1 MRIERIEIEGFG
13 PLADASFERLARHDV
28 IVVHGPNEA
37 GKSSLRE
44 FITTM
49 LYGFDPATRDAHPA
63 ARDGDDLAGSL
74 TIDADGHELVLRRQL
89 KSKVSGSL
97 QRGDEREKLDNRPI
111 SEVAWLSRETFR
123 GLHSLDLDELAR
135 IDASAWQAVE
145 QRLLGGAAVS
155 FLRPGH
161 EAVRELDER
170 AGALWRADRRG
181 KPEAAVLSQRLST
194 LRASR
199 REAAQ
204 AADQL
209 DRATAE
215 LAAAR
220 ARLAAGRTRASQ
232 LELERTRHERFAPA
246 LRSRREVERLRGEAD
261 ELASSEVVE
270 RAGDDPAARLAQLR
284 DELATA
290 AADCAQ
296 IELESTAE
304 REHAEPSERDATLVA
319 HASEIRGLTAQIERD
334 LDDRRRL
341 ETETE
346 RATEKAIVADDLALR
361 TFGRS
366 LEAGDPEALAGV
378 DLAATRAAIVRAER
392 AAAVFAERT
401 ARPMPAAAIWAV
413 MIAAVALVVGGAVA
427 PTLPL
432 RAAGIGAGLVLA
444 LAGLQLARARDR
456 AHRVRVASEERAAAR
471 RDLEGALAGLP
482 ISPARLA
489 DPDGTLAG
497 DIEALRAA
505 AREATRARAIRD
517 ELVHAI
523 GEREGARAVVQAKLG
538 SSDVATL
545 AHELELAERRML
557 RREAAISRLDEL
569 DRRLRERAAAHE
581 QLADRLQLLQATV
594 LEASP
599 VGDEADGLARVRAAQ
614 AKRIAADER
623 EKTIPA
629 DVLDEARELTA
640 GGATVALSDE
650 QLAAVVA
657 DLAGLRDENEQLAGS
672 EADLAA
678 RCSQLADQPG
688 VADIDGE
695 LGAVEERL
703 TAIKRERDRLA
714 LLSRIVS
721 AAEHEVRDRYAP
733 AFVQTAGRY
742 LAAIT
747 AGRYHS
753 LSLAE
758 TTDGAPRL
766 EVLCGDS
773 AFPTPVGHPLSRG
786 TIEQIYVALRLAL
799 VDEVDA
805 DVRLPLFLDE
815 VLVNWDPRRVDALVA
830 LLGSLERRQVF
841 VSTCHPELADQLE
854 RRLGARVLELP
865 GPDGA
870 LLERATTRRR
880 AIALVRPPGVLP
892 AAEAGPT
899 LLDILDG

>member
-1 MRIERIEIEGFG
+1 MRIERIEIDGYG
-13 PLADASFERLARHDV
+13 PFTKASFDGLAAHDV

-49 LYGFDPATRDAHPA
+49 LYGFDPATREAHPA
-63 ARDGDDLAGSL
+63 ARDGGDIVGSL
-74 TIDADGHELVLRRQL
+74 TLTADGHELLLRRQL

-111 SEVAWLSRETFR
+111 SEVAWLSRETYR

-170 AGALWRADRRG
+170 ASALWRADRRG
-181 KPEAAVLSQRLST
+181 KPESAALSQQLST
-194 LRASR
+194 LRATR
-199 REAAQ
+199 RDAAH
-204 AADQL
+204 AADEL
-209 DRATAE
+209 DRAAAD
-215 LAAAR
+215 LSAAR
-220 ARLAAGRTRASQ
+220 RRLAGGRARAAG

-246 LRSRREVERLRGEAD
+246 LRALREVERLRAEAA
-261 ELASSEVVE
+261 ELATAGLAE

-290 AADCAQ
+290 EADRDAL
-296 IELESTAE
+296 ELERVAE
-304 REHAEPSERDATLVA
+304 LEHTEGNERDAVLTA
-319 HASEIRGLTAQIERD
+319 NASTIRGLTAQLERD
-334 LDDRRRL
+334 QDDRHRL
-341 ETETE
+341 EVETE
-346 RATEKAIVADDLALR
+346 RATEKAIVADDLAGR

-366 LEAGDPEALAGV
+366 LETDDEEALAGV
-378 DLAATRAAIVRAER
+378 DLAATRAAIVRCDR

-401 ARPMPAAAIWAV
+401 ARPVPAVAAWAV
-413 MIAAVALVVGGAVA
+413 LSLAVALVVAGSVA
-427 PTLPL
+427 PTLAL

-444 LAGLQLARARDR
+444 LAGLQLVRARER
-456 AHRVRVASEERAAAR
+456 AHRVRVAADERAVAR
-471 RDLEGALAGLP
+471 RDLEIALSGLP

-489 DPDGTLAG
+489 DPDPTLAA
-497 DIEALRAA
+497 DIEALRGA
-505 AREATRARAIRD
+505 AREAARARAIRS

-523 GEREGARAVVQAKLG
+523 GEREGARAAVQAELG
-538 SSDVATL
+538 NADVTTL
-545 AHELELAERRML
+545 ASELELAERRLL
-557 RREAAISRLDEL
+557 RREAALARVEEL
-569 DRRLRERAAAHE
+569 ERRLRARGAARE
-581 QLADRLQLLQATV
+581 QIAARLALLQAAV
-594 LEASP
+594 LDASP
-599 VGDEADGLARVRAAQ
+599 SGDEADGLVRLRAAQ

-623 EKTIPA
+623 ERTTPA
-629 DVLDEARELTA
+629 DVLAEASELA
-640 GGATVALSDE
+640 AQGISVALSDE
-650 QLAAVVA
+650 RLATVVQELA
-657 DLAGLRDENEQLAGS
+657 DLRDENEQLAGA

-678 RCSQLADQPG
+678 RCKQLAGQPG
-688 VADIDGE
+688 VADLDGE

-703 TAIKRERDRLA
+703 TAVKRERDRLA
-714 LLSRIVS
+714 LLAQVVA
-721 AAEHEVRDRYAP
+721 AAEQEVRNRYAP
-733 AFVQTAGRY
+733 AFVQTASRY
-742 LAAIT
+742 LNAIT

-753 LSLAE
+753 LSLAD
-758 TTDGAPRL
+758 TTAGIPRL
-766 EVLCGDS
+766 EVLCSDS
-773 AFPTPVGHPLSRG
+773 AFPIPVGQPLSRG
-786 TIEQIYVALRLAL
+786 TIEQIYVSLRLAL

-805 DVRLPLFLDE
+805 EVRLPLFLDE

-870 LLERATTRRR
+870 VLERATTRRR
-880 AIALVRPPGVLP
+880 AIALVKPPGVLP

-899 LLDILDG
+899 LLDMLDG